1 MKGTHSNSN
10 IFQCSKRT
18 NLEEHNPEENAQ
30 LVNTAVQRE
39 AKVSAMN
46 TQQFEALKKQL
57 QLLTPQQ
64 LKSLQ
69 GEIHQSLDVQST
81 DLVTDEEHSMISA
94 LFN

>member
-10 IFQCSKRT
+10 IFQSLKLK
-18 NLEEHNPEENAQ
+18 NLQEHNTEEHAQ

-46 TQQFEALKKQL
+46 TQQFEALKQQL

-69 GEIHQSLDVQST
+69 GEIHQSLDVQPT
-81 DLVTDEEHSMISA
+81 DIVTDEEHSMISA